1 MAQNIISKRRNL
13 FFYFFIFFIL
23 FLISQKIKFT
33 KLTWKERKK
42 EDEMMNKKYLTYKLK
57 KY

>member
-13 FFYFFIFFIL
+13 FFYFFILFYFI
-23 FLISQKIKFT
+23 FNFT
-33 KLTWKERKK
+33 KDKIYKTYLEREKK

>member
-1 MAQNIISKRRNL
+1 MAQNIISKRRI
-13 FFYFFIFFIL
+13 IFFF
-23 FLISQKIKFT
+23 FLT
-33 KLTWKERKK
+33 KDEIYKTYLEREKK

>member
-13 FFYFFIFFIL
+13 FIYYYFYFIFN
-23 FLISQKIKFT
+23 FT
-33 KLTWKERKK
+33 KDKIYKTYLEREKK